1 MFRGLYMQHQTLI
14 EKEML
19 LLVAAGD
26 RPAFNNLLHARW
38 NKVYTLA
45 LTYLRSVE
53 DAQEVTQDVFL
64 KLWQNR
70 AQLPAIANFDGWL
83 FILARN
89 GILSELRKKKAR
101 PIISTEPGEWE
112 EDAILPDHPLLYKE
126 ASALIAKGIE
136 ALPPARKKVFT
147 LSRMEGKSYEEIAT
161 MLDIS
166 RNGVKDHIVKAL
178 HFLRNYLHEHGGD
191 GLMIILLFAEAF
203 GKK

>member
-1 MFRGLYMQHQTLI
+1 MQHQTLI

-26 RPAFNNLLHARW
+26 RLAFNNLLHARW

-45 LTYLRSVE
+45 LTYLRSAE
-53 DAQEVTQDVFL
+53 DAQEITQDVFL
-64 KLWQNR
+64 KVWQNR
-70 AQLPAIANFDGWL
+70 TQLTTIANFDGWL

-89 GILSELRKKKAR
+89 GILSELRKKKVR
-101 PIISTEPGEWE
+101 PVISAEPGESE
-112 EDAILPDHPLLYKE
+112 EDTILPDHPLLYKE
-126 ASALIAKGIE
+126 ASALVAKGIE
-136 ALPPARKKVFT
+136 ALPPARKKVFM
-147 LSRMEGKSYEEIAT
+147 LSRMEGKSYEEIAA
-161 MLDIS
+161 MLNIS

-178 HFLRNYLHEHGGD
+178 HFLRTYLHEHGSE